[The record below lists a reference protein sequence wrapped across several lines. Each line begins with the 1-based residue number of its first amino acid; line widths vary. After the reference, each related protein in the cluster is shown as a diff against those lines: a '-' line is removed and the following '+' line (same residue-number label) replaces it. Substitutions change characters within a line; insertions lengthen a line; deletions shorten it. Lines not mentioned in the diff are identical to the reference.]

1 MQATK
6 FKTIAQYHATF
17 PKNVQTILNTLHNTI
32 KQAAPKATEVISYN
46 MPAFKQ
52 NKVLVYYAA
61 HTAHIG
67 FYPTSKP
74 MVEFKDELTKYK
86 TSKGAIQ
93 FPLDKKLPLALIKK
107 IVKFR
112 LAQIQN
118 KPFVKKTVAK
128 KQAAKKQPA

>member
-6 FKTIAQYHATF
+6 FKTIAQYHAMF

-32 KQAAPKATEVISYN
+32 KQAAPKADEVISYN

-67 FYPTSKP
+67 FYPTAKP
-74 MVEFKDELTKYK
+74 MVVFKDELTKYK

-112 LAQIQN
+112 LADVKSKTPSK
-118 KPFVKKTVAK
+118 KPLLKN
-128 KQAAKKQPA
+128 

>member
-1 MQATK
+1 MQTTK
-6 FKTIAQYHATF
+6 FKTIAQYHAAF

-52 NKVLVYYAA
+52 NKILVYYAA

-67 FYPTSKP
+67 FYPTAKP

-112 LAQIQN
+112 LAQTQN
-118 KPFVKKTVAK
+118 TTLVKK
-128 KQAAKKQPA
+128 Q